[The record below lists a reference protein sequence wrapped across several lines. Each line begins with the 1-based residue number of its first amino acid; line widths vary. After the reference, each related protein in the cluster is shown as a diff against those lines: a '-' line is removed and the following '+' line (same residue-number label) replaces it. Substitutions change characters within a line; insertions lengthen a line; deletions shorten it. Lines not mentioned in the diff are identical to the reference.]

1 MPALSYGA
9 LIRQLRYQLLLEP
22 TKLRSYSYIAR
33 PQVEFHT
40 PLTDKPLLQTR
51 KGAARAIFT

>member
-1 MPALSYGA
+1 MLVLSYGA

-40 PLTDKPLLQTR
+40 PLTDKSFI
-51 KGAARAIFT
+51 AADSEGGG